1 MASIGKVSAVF
12 TASTSGLSAGVNR
25 ASAAMK
31 GLQADASGL
40 RSSMN
45 ALVAIQGAAL
55 FGSIVSGATS
65 AARSLFQY
73 GAAAAG
79 TIDDTSKMAARLG
92 MTYGE
97 FAGLSLAADLAGVS
111 MDQIGKAITKA
122 DVAFVKAANGSKQAS
137 AAFAAIGLSA
147 NALNNMSAAE
157 RFDAIAEAIAR
168 LPTEAQ
174 RSAAAIGIFG
184 KAGADLI
191 PLFSEFAPSFEA
203 ARAEAVRLGASL
215 SGLRTPEALQSLAN
229 LGFDTAAIDS
239 GRVSFEQIAAAI
251 ARLPTEI
258 ERSAAATAVF
268 GAAGAELSTMF
279 SESTAGLSAMRAE
292 AERFG
297 LTLTNE
303 QGKNVESMNDA
314 FTRAQAAIQGVVQQ
328 VVAYLAPAIDAVVTS
343 FSNLI
348 GSVGGANIGQAIGDG
363 ILQGARFL
371 AQIGDYIIQ
380 NFSSVFQY
388 LSSVG
393 GQWNVVWQV
402 GQRVVDFLAGVG
414 RLFEAVFKGVASI
427 IAGVAGTVTQAAASL
442 AKSLGF
448 DQVAAQLD
456 AAGQSLQQSS
466 KEMWKDAG
474 TAMTA
479 AGENFQNAIFGRPL
493 EEAGQVMAGPLVT
506 ALDQA
511 IANAQD
517 AAAQVD
523 VAAKQQI
530 EVKQTI
536 DTKGL
541 KDAVKG
547 IESASADGIKE
558 MFRIMRG
565 PQQNDVQQQQLEAL
579 ERIAD
584 NTEDMGGGL
593 DDLAVLEL
601 APAAGG

>member
-12 TASTSGLSAGVNR
+12 TASTSGLSAGVSR
-25 ASAAMK
+25 AGAAMK

-92 MTYGE
+92 MTYSE
-97 FAGLSLAADLAGVS
+97 FSGLALGADLAGVS
-111 MDQIGKAITKA
+111 MDQVAKAVTRSE
-122 DVAFVKAANGSKQAS
+122 VAFVKAANGSKQAT

-147 NALNNMSAAE
+147 RELNNLSAAE

-168 LPTEAQ
+168 LPTESQ
-174 RSAAAIGIFG
+174 RAAASIAIFG
-184 KAGADLI
+184 KAGAELL
-191 PLFSEFAPSFEA
+191 PLFNEGS
-203 ARAEAVRLGASL
+203 GA
-215 SGLRTPEALQSLAN
+215 
-229 LGFDTAAIDS
+229 
-239 GRVSFEQIAAAI
+239 IAAA
-251 ARLPTEI
+251 
-258 ERSAAATAVF
+258 
-268 GAAGAELSTMF
+268 
-279 SESTAGLSAMRAE
+279 RAE

-297 LTLTNE
+297 LALTNA
-303 QGKNVESMNDA
+303 QGQNVESMNDA

-363 ILQGARFL
+363 ILAGARFL

-393 GQWNVVWQV
+393 GQWNVVWSV

-427 IAGVAGTVTQAAASL
+427 IAGVSAGVIESAAAL
-442 AKSLGF
+442 AKSFGF
-448 DQVAAQLD
+448 DETAAQLT
-456 AAGQSLQQSS
+456 AAGESLRQSS
-466 KEMWKDAG
+466 EEMWQDAG

-506 ALDQA
+506 ALDAA

-517 AAAQVD
+517 AAAQID
-523 VAAKQQI
+523 VAAKQQV

-541 KDAVKG
+541 KEAVKG
-547 IESASADGIKE
+547 IESASAEGIKE
-558 MFRIMRG
+558 MFRVMRG
-565 PQQNDVQQQQLEAL
+565 PQQNDVQERQLEAL